1 MIFAEVS
8 LRVLALKPKLPCEVL
23 QRRSVDKK
31 VTGAG
36 DPLEPEGQ
44 TSSEPTKPGAPEET
58 CPPCPPSLE
67 AEQGFPTRFARL
79 FFGVLTLLVLYYSYE
94 IIKPYL
100 VDIFLALAI
109 FFTAKPLYRA
119 LSRVLFGKRSLASAL
134 TCLIL
139 ALVIIIPLITLV
151 SIVASQALEFSSQL
165 SHGLKSGTLGQWL
178 DTKVDLL
185 KDYIVR
191 LSLPLPPE
199 EIKFENIVR
208 TILNSASNFIY
219 TNAIGVLSGFTNFF
233 LDLSL
238 ILFVAF
244 FLFLQGDAF
253 IDEVK
258 KLSPLSAADNE
269 MILAEMEATI
279 KATLWSTVVV
289 AFIQGSLGGLGF
301 FFFGV
306 PQPAFWGTVMIPAS
320 IIPVVGAAIIWAPA
334 VAYLFLK
341 GAWAMGLGLLVF
353 CGVVI
358 GSVDN
363 VVKPMLMRGSRSTP
377 TVLVLLAILG
387 GISYF
392 GMIGFILGPFV
403 LSLLL
408 SLLSIYEK
416 TILMPSRH
424 PATVPVLAEPP
435 ESKRPISPEEDGPGT
450 ANQKETS

>member
-1 MIFAEVS
+1 M
-8 LRVLALKPKLPCEVL
+8 
-23 QRRSVDKK
+23 
-31 VTGAG
+31 TGAQE
-36 DPLEPEGQ
+36 PVEPEGQ
-44 TSSEPTKPGAPEET
+44 TSSEPTKPGTPEEPG
-58 CPPCPPSLE
+58 PPCPPCHDF
-67 AEQGFPTRFARL
+67 QDGFPTQFARL
-79 FFGVLTLLVLYYSYE
+79 FFGVLTLLVLYYSYA

-109 FFTAKPLYRA
+109 FFVAKPLYKGLTR
-119 LSRVLFGKRSLASAL
+119 LLFRKQALASAL

-165 SHGLKSGTLGQWL
+165 SQGLKSGTLGQWI
-178 DTKVDLL
+178 DTQVGLL
-185 KDYIVR
+185 KDYVVH
-191 LSLPLPPE
+191 LNLPLPPE
-199 EIKFENIVR
+199 QIKFESLVR
-208 TILNSASNFIY
+208 SILSSASSFIY

-253 IDEVK
+253 IGEIK
-258 KLSPLSAADNE
+258 KLSPLSTTDNE
-269 MILAEMEATI
+269 MIIAEMEATI

-289 AFIQGSLGGLGF
+289 AFIQGSLGGMGF
-301 FFFGV
+301 FLFGV
-306 PQPAFWGTVMIPAS
+306 PQAAFWGTIMIPAS
-320 IIPVVGAAIIWAPA
+320 VIPVIGAAIIWVPA
-334 VAYLFLK
+334 VGYLFLE
-341 GAWAMGLGLLVF
+341 GAVAKGLGLLIF

-358 GSVDN
+358 SSVDN
-363 VVKPMLMRGSRSTP
+363 VIKPMLMRGSRSTP
-377 TVLVLLAILG
+377 TVLVLLSILG

-416 TILMPSRH
+416 TILIPSRSH
-424 PATVPVLAEPP
+424 AITPVLP
-435 ESKRPISPEEDGPGT
+435 EEAPASKKPIPPEEDGPET
-450 ANQKETS
+450 ANRTESS